1 MPHRT
6 RAALASRHP
15 VHVTMKLRRD
25 LGNLRAKTKIKVVRG
40 AITKC
45 RDRNG
50 GRVVQW
56 SVQRDH
62 IHLLV
67 EAHGAPALAKAMQ
80 GLSICI
86 ARRLNKA
93 LGRRG
98 PAFQD
103 RYHAHIL
110 KTPREVR
117 HALAYVLNNARRHA
131 AQRGLRLPRSF
142 IDHCSSAAHFDGWK
156 DPPNVPEHDPP
167 TVAPAR
173 TWLLSTGWQRHG
185 LISPSEI
192 PGH

>member
-1 MPHRT
+1 
-6 RAALASRHP
+6 
-15 VHVTMKLRRD
+15 
-25 LGNLRAKTKIKVVRG
+25 KVIRG

-45 RDRNG
+45 RERNG

-80 GLSICI
+80 GLSVCI

-131 AQRGLRLPRSF
+131 AQRGLRLPRAF
-142 IDHCSSAAHFDGWK
+142 VDPCSSAAHFDGWK
-156 DPPNVPEHDPP
+156 SPPKVPEHDSSGGARVAEGRPAEGRPAPTRREHLPRAIPP
-167 TVAPAR
+167 PVAAPR
-173 TWLLSTGWQRHG
+173 TWLLSTGWRRHG
-185 LISPSEI
+185 LISSSET
-192 PGH
+192 PGR